1 MVIERMSRPTYNSQF
16 SYDIG
21 EVKEDPDY
29 VYYNCDIINNG
40 SQVGTGVDSPDPVIR
55 FNETRDAPIIA
66 DCSKYNFSIIRFS
79 LNGSGKCLPVF
90 IPAIRTGVNNPTQ
103 NINLTAY
110 DVGLSVSVSY
120 TVGPNTRT
128 NTFNAT
134 QAVIYSPEILD
145 QSVAAVPSA
154 STTLT
159 GQDLNS
165 RYYWVM
171 TVSHWVDLVNV
182 AYQSCWN
189 TLNTAFNAWYLA
201 QFGAPG
207 PNLTTQPPRLTF
219 NPQTNLFNIWADRY
233 GFGDNQIAIVPPATQ
248 NRTATSAADE
258 NFSMYMDANLYGM
271 FSNFDSQY
279 VNQPNSFTN
288 KIIITNVGKLYNN
301 ILNVFSPPAPA
312 AKSYWIMTQDAPSTS
327 TLWSPIASIVF
338 TSGTL
343 PLVFETTGEPVR
355 YGTGNV
361 GQDTGTQ
368 AAFQPIITDIALTNT
383 NAFDYREYIQY
394 APDAEYRLA
403 SFQKSKAPINQI
415 DIQVFYK
422 NRLDGKL
429 YPLTMYNL
437 ASVSIKIMFRR
448 RGIFDFPHPARVAP
462 DKF

>member
-1 MVIERMSRPTYNSQF
+1 MSRYVSSTEF
-16 SYDIG
+16 SYLPN
-21 EVKEDPDY
+21 EEKMDPDY

-40 SQVGTGVDSPDPVIR
+40 SQSSTAPDEPDPPVR
-55 FNETRDAPIIA
+55 FNETRDSPLIT

-79 LNGSGKCLPVF
+79 LNGSGKSLPIF
-90 IPAIRTGVNNPTQ
+90 IPSIRIGPVNNPG
-103 NINLTAY
+103 NNVNLTVY

-120 TVGPNTRT
+120 TVGPNTFT

-134 QAVIYSPEILD
+134 QAVIYQPEIAD
-145 QSVAAVPSA
+145 TSVAPVPPA
-154 STTLT
+154 SSTQT
-159 GQDLNS
+159 GQDLTT

-201 QFGAPG
+201 NFGAPG

-219 NPQTNLFNIWADRY
+219 NPTTNLFNIWADRY
-233 GFGDNQIAIVPPATQ
+233 GFGDNQIPVVPPATQ
-248 NRTATSAADE
+248 NRTAPANADE

-271 FSNFDSQY
+271 FGNFDSIY
-279 VNQPNSFTN
+279 LNQPNSFTY
-288 KIIITNVGKLYNN
+288 KIIITNVAKLYNN

-312 AKSYWIMTQDAPSTS
+312 AKSYWGITQDHPSTS
-327 TLWSPIASIVF
+327 TLWCPIASIVF

-343 PLVFETTGEPVR
+343 PLVFENTGEPVR
-355 YGTGNV
+355 FGEGNV
-361 GQDTGTQ
+361 NRDTGTQ
-368 AAFQPIITDIALTNT
+368 AAFQPIITDIQLANQS
-383 NAFDYREYIQY
+383 AFDYRDYIQY

-403 SFQKSKAPINQI
+403 SFQKSKTPINQI
-415 DIQVFYK
+415 DIQVYYK

-437 ASVSIKIMFRR
+437 SSVSIKIMFRR
-448 RGIFDFPHPARVAP
+448 RGIFDYPHPARTAP